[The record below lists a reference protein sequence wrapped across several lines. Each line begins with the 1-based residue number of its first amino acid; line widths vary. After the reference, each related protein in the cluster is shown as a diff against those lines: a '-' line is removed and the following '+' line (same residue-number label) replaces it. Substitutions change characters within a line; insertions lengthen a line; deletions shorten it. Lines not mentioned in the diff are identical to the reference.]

1 MKSFWNILLVNA
13 ILMILWHYSMFLAC
27 ISLKKSSMDP
37 KRPMFQ
43 PKEWEKG
50 GKWYSK
56 YLKINLWKDL
66 LPQHVGKGGFS
77 KEHLTDLTV
86 EYLDEFI
93 METCRGE
100 WDHRMCCLYCIISF
114 IVNPVLYN
122 FQVALIFAL
131 LALIINLP
139 FVAIQRDNR
148 FRLQVLRKRLL
159 REQARNLSGNKVMV
173 NG

>member
-1 MKSFWNILLVNA
+1 
-13 ILMILWHYSMFLAC
+13 
-27 ISLKKSSMDP
+27 
-37 KRPMFQ
+37 
-43 PKEWEKG
+43 
-50 GKWYSK
+50 
-56 YLKINLWKDL
+56 
-66 LPQHVGKGGFS
+66 
-77 KEHLTDLTV
+77 
-86 EYLDEFI
+86 
-93 METCRGE
+93 
-100 WDHRMCCLYCIISF
+100 MCCLYCIISF

-139 FVAIQRDNR
+139 FVAIQRYNR